1 MATRENR
8 YIIRLAG
15 EEDGAGLTGLFAQ
28 LGYPNP
34 DGAVSARL
42 AQPDPARE
50 VLVALCEGIP
60 VGVLVWHHLQPM
72 HLAPAWGLISALVVD
87 EGARGGGIGALLLSA
102 AEQRAA
108 ALGCGQLELSSS
120 LKREGAHRFYLA
132 QGYCERPKR
141 FVKAV

>member
-15 EEDGAGLTGLFAQ
+15 EADGAGLTGLFAQ

-72 HLAPAWGLISALVVD
+72 HLAPALSRIHIS
-87 EGARGGGIGALLLSA
+87 EPT
-102 AEQRAA
+102 
-108 ALGCGQLELSSS
+108 
-120 LKREGAHRFYLA
+120 
-132 QGYCERPKR
+132 RPD
-141 FVKAV
+141 